1 MVGSVRIEEVDGQG
15 EMELLGVMG
24 GSTTIEEDGP
34 GSVEVLETHLAY
46 KAK

>member
-1 MVGSVRIEEVDGQG
+1 MVGSVRIEVDGQG